1 MLDKIIDL
9 FENLLYYIII
19 GVILMVF
26 LFGFSILAI
35 ITILIELV
43 DKLLDIT
50 GIRKLYYIV
59 KDKNARWK

>member
-1 MLDKIIDL
+1 MLDRIIDL